1 MYFSS
6 YVFYKNKQAVTRCD
20 YVWEMVFSD
29 EGKFNNYKNDTDVE
43 AILDPMHKMK
53 LYYVL

>member
-6 YVFYKNKQAVTRCD
+6 YVFYKNEQALTRCD